1 MNDHVYKIIEVTG
14 TSPQSVES
22 AIGNA
27 VARAAETIRQMRWF
41 QVTETRGSIE
51 NNKITHWQV
60 TVKIGFTLEPR

>member
-14 TSPQSVES
+14 TSAQSMEN

-60 TVKIGFTLEPR
+60 TVKIGFTLEAR

>member
-14 TSPQSVES
+14 TSAQSMES

-51 NNKITHWQV
+51 NNQITHWQV
-60 TVKIGFTLEPR
+60 TVKIGFTLETR

>member
-14 TSPQSVES
+14 TSSQSVES

-60 TVKIGFTLEPR
+60 TVKIGFTLETR

>member
-14 TSPQSVES
+14 TSPQSAES

-41 QVTETRGSIE
+41 QVTETRKSIE

-60 TVKIGFTLEPR
+60 TVKLVLH